1 MPLFKTPPPSTSAAL
16 LEEEDEGG
24 GCEDA
29 SVPVPGLRRSQ
40 RPRQQR
46 ILFSPPTSSQ
56 RRQKWPKASNYFT
69 PSQTS
74 QSDPH
79 THPAPVP
86 GHPSSPPIPHSSKNR
101 PAVPLPQAQAV
112 LPSQPHAVVP
122 PLTPPPPPATPP
134 APQQAA
140 EDLDINAEL
149 EFWEA
154 EVQAPPPTSP
164 RSTAS
169 QQQAAHGQQIPP
181 VPLPTFQE
189 ALETYVP
196 THKYPPKA
204 VRADF
209 SRTIAD
215 LWQQLADNP
224 GDEKL
229 WLLSFIFARVIIPAG
244 PNPERDHQSKVQ
256 AIRDR
261 LRRWRQGEVGC
272 LWKEAVKISKSRPKG
287 KRKQRQPAEEKTL
300 KEKNVA
306 RATKLGE
313 EGQYTRSLQALVSH
327 GLAEQSREVL
337 QEMKAKHP
345 QSPPPNIPASEISA
359 QVFTPQQ
366 VSDAAKSF
374 HKGSAAGPSGFRP
387 EHMMVVLKGSPPNRS
402 SRAETQLTRVVN
414 AMAKGKLPA
423 SVTPYMCGARLHA
436 GIKKD
441 GSFRPIA
448 VGNLLRR
455 LTSKAMVR
463 ALQGKLQGLLSPHQ
477 LGVAVTGG
485 CEIAVHTVKEAVSK
499 RPDKWVLQLDLE
511 NAFNSVD
518 RSTMLAQVAKLLPES
533 LAWAVSCYGSPSFL
547 QFGSSTLSSS
557 TGVQQGDP
565 YASAA
570 FALTLQ
576 PVIEEIQE
584 QLPLLD
590 VHAWF
595 HDDGNAVGTL
605 VELRTLVDIVR
616 QIGPA
621 MGFHLNPDKS
631 SVWCPQVLGPGDP
644 DPLQRGIKRV
654 EDSGIKLL
662 GSPVGSSDFT
672 RRFLL
677 AKVEKVR
684 SLTAE
689 LHSLQHPQ
697 LEFVLLRG
705 CLALPKIMFL
715 LRTTNT
721 TTFTSTL
728 QDFDTITREGLGRIL
743 GGPTSTLGWEQA
755 KLPVGMGGLGLRS
768 AVDHSEAAYACSL
781 TSSKPLIRELLR
793 LTDDDLLSLP
803 QDLLSRVSKKMGE
816 ENEASDELIVGL
828 GQKRVSSKID
838 LENKRLLSERVRGE
852 GCEREIARLN
862 SVSIEG
868 SHSGDWLTVPPS
880 PGLGLRLQPAE
891 FVVALRQRL
900 GHPIFSSAGPCPACG
915 QASDALGDHAMNCAW
930 HGERIARHNA
940 LRDTIHSTAA
950 NAALA
955 PTKEGRF
962 LLPGE
967 GGRPADIFIPHWSAG
982 RDAALDVTVINPL
995 QAAQVHGAAATAGHA
1010 LGEAHR
1016 RKLDKSWEACHR
1028 QGIEFLPLAVE
1039 CLGAWHPSAIAELKK
1054 LGSALARQTG
1064 EEESTSI
1071 QRLFQRLSI
1080 SLVKGNAALF
1090 NNRSPSEPIPMGDE
1104 LTW

>member
-1 MPLFKTPPPSTSAAL
+1 MVPLPHPQAVTLIQPPAVT
-16 LEEEDEGG
+16 
-24 GCEDA
+24 
-29 SVPVPGLRRSQ
+29 
-40 RPRQQR
+40 
-46 ILFSPPTSSQ
+46 
-56 RRQKWPKASNYFT
+56 
-69 PSQTS
+69 
-74 QSDPH
+74 
-79 THPAPVP
+79 
-86 GHPSSPPIPHSSKNR
+86 SSPP
-101 PAVPLPQAQAV
+101 PAVRLDQQDVA
-112 LPSQPHAVVP
+112 PS
-122 PLTPPPPPATPP
+122 PPPIPPV
-134 APQQAA
+134 Q
-140 EDLDINAEL
+140 DLDINAEL
-149 EFWEA
+149 DFWENDR
-154 EVQAPPPTSP
+154 QAALLQGPPSP
-164 RSTAS
+164 RAPAS
-169 QQQAAHGQQIPP
+169 QQQVAAPGQQF
-181 VPLPTFQE
+181 PLPTFQE
-189 ALETYVP
+189 ALETYIP
-196 THKYPPKA
+196 THKFPPKA

-209 SRTIAD
+209 SRSIAD

-244 PNPERDHQSKVQ
+244 PNPDRDPHSKVQ
-256 AIRDR
+256 TIRDR
-261 LRRWRQGEVGC
+261 LRRWRQGEAGD
-272 LWKEAVKISKSRPKG
+272 LWKEAVNISQARPKG
-287 KRKQRQPAEEKTL
+287 KKKRRQPAEEKSLT
-300 KEKNVA
+300 EKNIA
-306 RATKLGE
+306 RATRLGE
-313 EGQYTRSLQALVSH
+313 EGQYIRSLQALVSL
-327 GLAEQSREVL
+327 GLAEQSREAL
-337 QEMKAKHP
+337 LEMKAKHP
-345 QSPPPNIPASEISA
+345 QSPPPTIPTTDILA
-359 QVFTPQQ
+359 QSFSPQE

-387 EHMMVVLKGSPPNRS
+387 EHLTVVLKGSPPNRS
-402 SRAETQLTRVVN
+402 GRAETQLTRVIN

-423 SVTPYMCGARLHA
+423 TVTPYICGARLHA

-441 GSFRPIA
+441 GKLRPIA

-463 ALQGKLQGLLSPHQ
+463 ALQGKMKGLLSPHQ

-485 CEIAVHTVKEAVSK
+485 CEIAVHAVKEAVSR

-518 RSTMLAQVAKLLPES
+518 RSTMLAQVARLLPES
-533 LAWAVSCYGSPSFL
+533 LAWAVSCYGTPSLL

-565 YASAA
+565 YVGAA

-576 PVIEEIQE
+576 LVIDAIQE
-584 QLPLLD
+584 QLPRLD

-595 HDDGNAVGTL
+595 HDDGSAVGTL
-605 VELRTLVDIVR
+605 DELQALVDIVR
-616 QIGPA
+616 RIGPA
-621 MGFHLNPDKS
+621 MGFNLNPDKS
-631 SVWCPQVLGPGDP
+631 SIWCPQALGPGEP

-672 RRFLL
+672 KRFLE

-697 LEFVLLRG
+697 LEFVLLRS
-705 CLALPKIMFL
+705 CLALPKIVFL

-721 TTFTSTL
+721 STFTSTL
-728 QDFDTITREGLGRIL
+728 QDFDSITREGLGRIL
-743 GGPTSTLGWEQA
+743 GGPIIAQGWEQA

-768 AVDHSEAAYACSL
+768 AEDHSEAAYACSL
-781 TSSKPLIRELLR
+781 TSSKPLIRELLH
-793 LTDDDLLSLP
+793 LSDEDLLPLP
-803 QDLLSRVSKKMGE
+803 QDLLSSVSRKMGE
-816 ENEASDELIVGL
+816 ENEASDEFFVGL
-828 GQKRVSSKID
+828 GQKRASSKID
-838 LENKRLLSERVRGE
+838 LKNKILLSERVKGE
-852 GCEREIARLN
+852 GCETDIARLN

-868 SHSGDWLTVPPS
+868 SHAGDWLTVVPS
-880 PGLGLRLQPAE
+880 PGLGLRLQPPE
-891 FVVALRQRL
+891 FVVALRHRL

-915 QASDALGDHAMNCAW
+915 QASDVLGDHAMNCAW

-995 QAAQVHGAAATAGHA
+995 QAAQVHDAAATAGHA

-1016 RKLDKSWEACHR
+1016 RKLDKSWEACHG

-1039 CLGAWHPSAIAELKK
+1039 CLGAWHPLAIAELKK

-1064 EEESTSI
+1064 EEESTTI

-1090 NNRSPSEPIPMGDE
+1090 NNRSPPEPVTMGDE
-1104 LTW
+1104 FTW